1 MNLDFLNLAYR
12 QEVALK
18 YIGELF
24 KNFFTDSN
32 TVTFF
37 KRLFSMLLATIECL
51 GCIIFD
57 TPVTPHGQ
65 QLDLSDY
72 SIVLDEEF
80 NGDSLNT
87 DIWEY
92 RANGSR
98 RNGFNSPNQV
108 KVEDG
113 NLVITAE
120 YRKDGEYGEGWYAGM
135 INLKQLYC
143 KGYFEIRCKCNKDK
157 GFWSAFWIQG
167 ATISPYDHYLSK
179 GGVDSCEIDIFEAMS
194 ADKFFKSH
202 RNAVTSTVHCNGVDD
217 DIENID
223 SRCLGDFKVG
233 RDIYDEYNTYGLE
246 WTDDEYI
253 FYINGVESGRTSF
266 GNGVCQNPEQV
277 IVSLEIPADGL
288 DKFSED
294 YKSQYIVDYVKIY
307 EKK

>member
-12 QEVALK
+12 QEVALYRIPEIIK
-18 YIGELF
+18 G
-24 KNFFTDSN
+24 FFADGSALA
-32 TVTFF
+32 FF
-37 KRLFSMLLATIECL
+37 KKLFAAVMAILECL

-57 TPVTPHGQ
+57 TPVTPNGQ
-65 QLDLSDY
+65 QLDLSGY
-72 SIVLDEEF
+72 QIVLDEEF
-80 NGDSLNT
+80 EGNALNT

-92 RANGSR
+92 RASGER

-108 KVEDG
+108 KVENG

-120 YRKDGEYGEGWYAGM
+120 HKNGEYGEGWYAGM
-135 INLKQLYC
+135 INLKKLYC

-167 ATISPYDHYLSK
+167 SSPYDHYKSN
-179 GGVDSCEIDIFEAMS
+179 GGIESAEIDIFEAMS
-194 ADKFFKSH
+194 ADKLLKAH
-202 RNAVTSTVHCNGVDD
+202 RNCVTSTVHCNGVDD

-223 SRCLGDFKVG
+223 SRCIGDFKVG

-266 GNGVCQNPEQV
+266 GKGVCVNPEQV
-277 IVSLEIPADGL
+277 IVSLEIPGDGL
-288 DKFSED
+288 DKFDDD
-294 YKSQYIVDYVKIY
+294 YKSYFTVDYVKIY